1 MTDEPHATARTS
13 AWHAVPDAV
22 GVARQLRPT
31 DLRGLPAT
39 LQYGATLSGVALAA
53 ARSRP
58 RTVVLVDDAGAIT
71 GSELESAIDAVAGG
85 LAALLRSR
93 GAREIVVCCG
103 GHRGL
108 VAAVAAA
115 GALGVD
121 ATLVAPSAGAE
132 TIRDL
137 VRTADVVVVDASTSS
152 LAADLAPHA
161 DLLDAQLV
169 ASRVPGRSLRSVPR
183 PRRPGTLAMLTSGTT
198 GRPRLTPRAHAG
210 LGQLATVLSLM
221 HALDLHRDEP
231 VVVAPP
237 LPHGHGLSLLTAA
250 MVVGAR
256 AVLAHGHDGGGL
268 LRLLR
273 EHAAGVLAVVP
284 AQLVE
289 VLDAVEVAVDRPR
302 TLRRVATGS
311 APLPAELVSRTQ
323 DLLGDVLVDFYGSS
337 EVGTATVATADDLRD
352 APGTVGRPVAG
363 VTVDVVDDTGRPVAA
378 GVTGQVRVSSPW
390 RALSTTAGTVA
401 VGDLGHLDERGRLFL
416 DGRVDDVVVVGGHN
430 VSVARVRSWFEQQP
444 GVTLAEVEVV
454 PHDDLGH
461 ELVVTVTG
469 DVEPAA
475 LSTRALAQ
483 LGSAQAPR
491 RVRRAVDA
499 DRG

>member
-1 MTDEPHATARTS
+1 VTDETHATARTS
-13 AWHAVPDAV
+13 AWQAVPDAV
-22 GVARQLRPT
+22 GLARQLRPT

-39 LQYGATLSGVALAA
+39 LRYGATLSGVALAA

-58 RTVVLVDDAGAIT
+58 RTVVLVDDEGGIT

-85 LAALLRSR
+85 MAALLRRR
-93 GAREIVVCCG
+93 GAREVVVCCH
-103 GHRGL
+103 GHRGF
-108 VAAVAAA
+108 VSAVAAA

-121 ATLVAPSAGAE
+121 ATLVAPRAGAE
-132 TIRDL
+132 TIRDV
-137 VRTADVVVVDASTSS
+137 VRTADVIVVDPSTSA
-152 LAADLAPHA
+152 LLADLAPHA
-161 DLLDAQLV
+161 DLLDARLV
-169 ASRVPGRSLRSVPR
+169 GSQVPVRSLRSVPR
-183 PRRPGTLAMLTSGTT
+183 PRRPGTVALLTSGTT
-198 GRPRLTPRAHAG
+198 GRPRLTSRPQAG

-221 HALDLHRDEP
+221 HALDLQRDEP
-231 VVVAPP
+231 VIVAPP

-268 LRLLR
+268 LQLLR

-284 AQLVE
+284 AQLAE
-289 VLDAVEVAVDRPR
+289 VLDAVESAGDRPR

-311 APLPAELVSRTQ
+311 APLTAELVDRTR

-337 EVGTATVATADDLRD
+337 EVGTATVATAEDLRD

-363 VTVDVVDDTGRPVAA
+363 VTVDVVDDSGRPVAT

-390 RALSTTAGTVA
+390 RALSTAAGTVA
-401 VGDLGHLDERGRLFL
+401 VGDLGHLDSRGRLFL

-430 VSVARVRSWFEQQP
+430 VSVTRVRSWFEQQP
-444 GVTLAEVEVV
+444 GVTRAGVAVV
-454 PHDDLGH
+454 PHEDLGH

-469 DVEPAA
+469 DADPAD
-475 LSTRALAQ
+475 LRTRALAE
-483 LGSAQAPR
+483 LGSAEAPR
-491 RVRRAVDA
+491 RVRRAVDVG
-499 DRG
+499 RG